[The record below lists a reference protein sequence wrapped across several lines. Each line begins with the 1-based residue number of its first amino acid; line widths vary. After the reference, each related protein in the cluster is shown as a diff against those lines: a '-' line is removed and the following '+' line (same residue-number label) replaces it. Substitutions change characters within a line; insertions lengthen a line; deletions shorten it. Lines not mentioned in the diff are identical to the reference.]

1 MDRGKA
7 VPHGHESDV
16 SRASASPSERQ
27 RREVARQKQ
36 FVMDEQMA
44 RDPIIAYVEELKT
57 DSKIED
63 PLEYPLVWGS
73 PE

>member
-1 MDRGKA
+1 
-7 VPHGHESDV
+7 
-16 SRASASPSERQ
+16 
-27 RREVARQKQ
+27 
-36 FVMDEQMA
+36 MA

-57 DSKIED
+57 NSKVED